1 MTSRRNPRRYR
12 KTQGRRV
19 WVFSELNHDLRP
31 EQLAKIL
38 TAAGL
43 EQARLEV
50 EARAQTEDSRAG
62 REREAAQNEGES
74 DHENYDGG
82 RDV

>member
-1 MTSRRNPRRYR
+1 MTSHARGKRRYR

-31 EQLAKIL
+31 EQVAKII
-38 TAAGL
+38 TVAGL

-50 EARAQTEDSRAG
+50 
-62 REREAAQNEGES
+62 AAQAHATTHTDEEAS
-74 DHENYDGG
+74 HA
-82 RDV
+82 

>member
-1 MTSRRNPRRYR
+1 MSSHARGQRRYR

-31 EQLAKIL
+31 EHVAKII

-43 EQARLEV
+43 EQARLEAEAQAAT
-50 EARAQTEDSRAG
+50 EAREKQAG
-62 REREAAQNEGES
+62 DA
-74 DHENYDGG
+74 
-82 RDV
+82 

>member
-1 MTSRRNPRRYR
+1 MSSHARGKRRYR

-31 EQLAKIL
+31 EQVAKII

-43 EQARLEV
+43 ERARLEA
-50 EARAQTEDSRAG
+50 EAQAQTEAHEEEAG
-62 REREAAQNEGES
+62 DA
-74 DHENYDGG
+74 
-82 RDV
+82 